1 MFKSQKKRVGL
12 DACRRVLNFLEC
24 SFMFQKPRVPRW
36 PTLLQPQSTVHPSRV
51 SGLRRTCLL
60 WLPGCVQSRSLERHQ
75 APPIANWRWLC
86 PLVSENASSQD
97 PCGSGVTCSWP
108 SDGLIPQLR
117 LDTWMTAHLEK
128 LPGGPRSPVTLHLS
142 VSRGGNKS

>member
-1 MFKSQKKRVGL
+1 MSWKKRLKRNLAFQRLKEALMNKKDSLNYSQKNG
-12 DACRRVLNFLEC
+12 EPH
-24 SFMFQKPRVPRW
+24 FQKPRVPRW

-60 WLPGCVQSRSLERHQ
+60 WLPGCAQSRSLERHQ

-86 PLVSENASSQD
+86 LLVSENASSQD

-117 LDTWMTAHLEK
+117 LDT
-128 LPGGPRSPVTLHLS
+128 
-142 VSRGGNKS
+142 